1 MNRTN
6 SVSLGRFTPT
16 TQDFLSR
23 DLGNR
28 LKRKVA
34 LAADR
39 VGESIMKKIW
49 LAFVLILF
57 VVGCGT
63 QNENLAKG
71 KELIKSDKRRKE
83 ERAVREFKLALQ
95 QPTDNA
101 EAHYLLGFYNSQ
113 EFYEPDTTD
122 WQEASITARGE
133 QMFLAY
139 QAEQRKYLER
149 LVFETLRDDDLD
161 VQNAALDAL
170 KQIYKKGDQKR
181 LLTQLQKAIKSNDNR
196 DRHNAHWVLGHLG
209 KDDPGT
215 IVPILVKLL
224 DHRRMETRLNAVKA
238 LGEVGSEEA
247 IPVLAAVIES
257 GSAKWKRDR
266 EEPEVRQLAVEALG
280 KIGGAA
286 VPELVKIV
294 QNKGSSLRVDA
305 IRALAILGDEKVVE
319 PLLEALKEQSSRE
332 VVIPLN

>member
-1 MNRTN
+1 
-6 SVSLGRFTPT
+6 
-16 TQDFLSR
+16 
-23 DLGNR
+23 
-28 LKRKVA
+28 
-34 LAADR
+34 
-39 VGESIMKKIW
+39 MKKIW
-49 LAFVLILF
+49 LVFVLVLF
-57 VVGCGT
+57 GVGCGT

-95 QPTDNA
+95 QKIDNA
-101 EAHYLLGFYNSQ
+101 EAYYLLGLYNSQ
-113 EFYEPDTTD
+113 EFYEPNTTD
-122 WQEASITARGE
+122 WEEASITERGK

-139 QAEQRKYLER
+139 QEEKSKYLER

-161 VQNAALDAL
+161 IQNAALDAL
-170 KQIYKKGDQKR
+170 KRVYNQGDQKR
-181 LLTQLQKAIKSNDNR
+181 LLSQLQKAIKSSDNR

-209 KDDPGT
+209 KDDPNT

-224 DHRRMETRLNAVKA
+224 EHRRTETRLNVVKA
-238 LGEVGSEEA
+238 LGEVGSEAA
-247 IPVLAAVIES
+247 IPALAARIES

-305 IRALAILGDEKVVE
+305 IRALAVLGDEKVVE
-319 PLLEALKEQSSRE
+319 PLLDALQEQSSRD

>member
-1 MNRTN
+1 
-6 SVSLGRFTPT
+6 
-16 TQDFLSR
+16 
-23 DLGNR
+23 
-28 LKRKVA
+28 
-34 LAADR
+34 
-39 VGESIMKKIW
+39 MKKIW

-57 VVGCGT
+57 VAGCGT

-122 WQEASITARGE
+122 WQEASIDARGE

-170 KQIYKKGDQKR
+170 KRVYKKGDRKR
-181 LLTQLQKAIKSNDNR
+181 LLSELQKAIKSKDNR

-209 KDDPGT
+209 KDDPET

-238 LGEVGSEEA
+238 LGEIGSEEA
-247 IPVLAAVIES
+247 IPVLAALIES

>member
-1 MNRTN
+1 M
-6 SVSLGRFTPT
+6 
-16 TQDFLSR
+16 
-23 DLGNR
+23 
-28 LKRKVA
+28 
-34 LAADR
+34 
-39 VGESIMKKIW
+39 MKKIW
-49 LAFVLILF
+49 LVLTLVLF
-57 VVGCGT
+57 VIGCGT

-122 WQEASITARGE
+122 WQEASIDARGE

-139 QAEQRKYLER
+139 QAEQGKYLER

-170 KQIYKKGDQKR
+170 KQIYNKGDRKR
-181 LLTQLQKAIKSNDNR
+181 LLNQLQKALKSKDNR

-215 IVPILVKLL
+215 VVPILVKLL
-224 DHRRMETRLNAVKA
+224 DHGRMETRLNVVKA
-238 LGEVGSEEA
+238 LGEAGSEEA
-247 IPVLAAVIES
+247 IPALAALIES

-305 IRALAILGDEKVVE
+305 IRALAVLGDEKVVE
-319 PLLEALKEQSSRE
+319 PLLDALKEQSSRE